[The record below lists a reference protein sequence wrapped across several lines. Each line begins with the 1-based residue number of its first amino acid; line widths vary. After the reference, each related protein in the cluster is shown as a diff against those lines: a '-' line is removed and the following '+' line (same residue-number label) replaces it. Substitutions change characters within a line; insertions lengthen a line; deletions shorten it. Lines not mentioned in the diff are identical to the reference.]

1 MIASIFASVL
11 MLTTAQS
18 ADEFEAACKDYQAEY
33 GGEADCGCL
42 AGKAAEDED
51 LLQALLE
58 ITEPADVA
66 NASEAAIT
74 AIQECTE

>member
-11 MLTTAQS
+11 MLTTAQT
-18 ADEFEAACKDYQAEY
+18 ADDFEGACNDYQAEY
-33 GGEADCGCL
+33 GGEADCSCL

-58 ITEPADVA
+58 ITEPADIE
-66 NASEAAIT
+66 NASEAALT
-74 AIQECTE
+74 AIQECSA